1 MPNGTVAAEN
11 APRTLTEYVRPHR
24 GALVRGSLLLL
35 VTNLLDKSVPW
46 VLMLGVDALRER
58 RFDEVGRFSLV
69 ALVLASTMWVIRA
82 ASRVVVFNVG
92 RDVEFDIRSDILARL
107 HMLGPSFLR
116 KMATGEIMSRATND
130 VGQVRLVV
138 GFGLLNVVNS
148 VFAYVGGIG
157 LMLLLSPRLTLFAL
171 LPYPLLLIIAQ
182 GFGRILFV
190 RSQRAQAVLGKL
202 AERSQESLAGI
213 RVVRA
218 YALEHHEQKR
228 FDALNAEA
236 VSENM
241 RLVLTRGLMWPLLG
255 LVSALGKLLVAA
267 IGVRMVLRNELTPG
281 ALAAFAAYLAQLDWP
296 TLALGYLLG
305 IVQRGR
311 ASFER
316 VREIIAS
323 SPDVVAHAG
332 AVPAGRE
339 GRLEVRGLSF
349 SRGDREILSGVD
361 FTVPAGASVAIVG
374 SVGSGK
380 STIAALLPRLLPT
393 PPGTVFLDGVD
404 VTRID
409 LRDLRHTIGY
419 AQQEPFLFSTT
430 VERNVAFALDDEE
443 RADAAPLIRHA
454 TEEAAIRDELE
465 ALPEGFSTVV
475 GERGVQLSG
484 GQKQRV
490 ALARALIGD
499 PRVLVLDD
507 PMSAVDARTESSI
520 LEAIDRAATGRT
532 LVLVTNRVAAARR
545 CDEILI
551 LEDGVIKER
560 GSHEELVQNG
570 GLYARI
576 AEKQAL
582 EEELGLR

>member
-1 MPNGTVAAEN
+1 MATSSVT
-11 APRTLTEYVRPHR
+11 APRTLIEYVRPHR
-24 GALVRGSLLLL
+24 GALVRGSVLLLA
-35 VTNLLDKSVPW
+35 TNLLDKAVPW
-46 VLMLGVDALRER
+46 VLMLGVDSLRTR
-58 RFDEVGRFSLV
+58 HFDAVGRYSMI

-82 ASRVVVFNVG
+82 TSRVTVFNVG
-92 RDVEFDIRSDILARL
+92 RDVEFDIRGDILARL

-138 GFGLLNVVNS
+138 GFGLLNVINS
-148 VFAYVGGIG
+148 LFAYAGGIS
-157 LMLLLSPRLTLFAL
+157 LMLLLSPRLTLWAL
-171 LPYPLLLIIAQ
+171 LPYPLLLVIAQ

-202 AERSQESLAGI
+202 AERAQESLAGI
-213 RVVRA
+213 RVARA
-218 YALEHHEQKR
+218 YALADHEQKR
-228 FDALNAEA
+228 FDALNDEA

-255 LVSALGKLLVAA
+255 LVGALGKLLVAA
-267 IGVRMVLRNELTPG
+267 IGVRMVLENDLTPG

-311 ASFER
+311 ASFNR
-316 VREIIAS
+316 VRDILGEE
-323 SPDVVAHAG
+323 PDVIADTG

-339 GRLEVRGLSF
+339 GRIDVRGLRF
-349 SRGDREILSGVD
+349 TRGDREVLAGVD
-361 FTVPAGASVAIVG
+361 FSVPAGGSLAIVG
-374 SVGSGK
+374 PVGSGK

-393 PPGTVFLDGVD
+393 PKGTVFLDGVD

-409 LRDLRHTIGY
+409 LRGLRHAIGY

-430 VERNVAFALDDEE
+430 VERNVAFALDDDE

-465 ALPEGFSTVV
+465 GLPEGFATIV

-507 PMSAVDARTESSI
+507 PMSAVDARTESAI
-520 LEAIDRAATGRT
+520 LQAIDRAASGRT
-532 LVLVTNRVAAARR
+532 LILVTHRVAAARR
-545 CDEILI
+545 CDQIVVLD
-551 LEDGVIKER
+551 DGVIVER
-560 GSHEELVQNG
+560 GTHDELARG
-570 GLYARI
+570 HGMYARI
-576 AEKQAL
+576 AETQAL
-582 EEELGLR
+582 EEELGIR